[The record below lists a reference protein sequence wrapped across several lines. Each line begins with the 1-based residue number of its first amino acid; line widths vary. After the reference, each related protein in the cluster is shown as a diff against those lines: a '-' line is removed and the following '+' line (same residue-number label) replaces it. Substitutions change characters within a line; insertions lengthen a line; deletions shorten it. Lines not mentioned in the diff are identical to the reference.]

1 MTAKEYLSQAY
12 KMDRRVRLIEL
23 KIEKLRSMLECSS
36 PSLEAAGSGKS
47 ADRMPD
53 TVSKIMEYEQRAAE
67 LRSALIVKYL
77 EIDQAIRCV
86 TDSTQRE
93 VLERRY
99 LLFQKWDQIAD
110 EMSYT
115 ERRVYQLH
123 GNALK
128 KISLNFSIDV

>member
-1 MTAKEYLSQAY
+1 MTAKEYLRQVY
-12 KMDRRVRLIEL
+12 KLDRRIRITIG
-23 KIEKLRSMLECSS
+23 KAEKLRAMLEYS
-36 PSLEAAGSGKS
+36 PPSAEGTGGGST

-53 TVSKIMEYEQRAAE
+53 MISKIMEYERKADE
-67 LRSALIVKYL
+67 LRAKYIDIFLEVEKVILTVK
-77 EIDQAIRCV
+77 
-86 TDSTQRE
+86 DSSERE

-128 KISLNFSIDV
+128 KISLNFSIEV

>member
-36 PSLEAAGSGKS
+36 PSLEATGGGKG
-47 ADRMPD
+47 ADRLPD

-86 TDSTQRE
+86 ADITQRE

-99 LLFQKWDQIAD
+99 LLYQRWNRIAE
-110 EMSYT
+110 EMNYSVDN
-115 ERRVYQLH
+115 VYKLH
-123 GNALK
+123 GKALQ
-128 KISLNFSIDV
+128 KITLNYSIDV

>member
-23 KIEKLRSMLECSS
+23 KIEKLRSLLECSS
-36 PSLEAAGSGKS
+36 PSLEAAGAGKS

-99 LLFQKWDQIAD
+99 LLYQRWNRIAE
-110 EMSYT
+110 EMNYSVDN
-115 ERRVYQLH
+115 VYKLH
-123 GNALK
+123 GKALQ
-128 KISLNFSIDV
+128 KITLNYSIDL